1 VVQLRG
7 EGEDEGGDRL
17 ALAGRCL
24 LPPGFLSISPLSP
37 GLSLSSP
44 SSSVPGI
51 CCLQMKMAVW
61 KGCSTNTASSFRLF
75 SLWLFF
81 SSALFPSFV
90 FSGLSFLF
98 LFPCFLSISLRP
110 GSGAAAKT
118 MIGQCYSS
126 LFLLFL
132 YSSGSC
138 FLYFLACF
146 CSFLCLRLISRSSFP
161 LCLLSFS
168 LLFWFSLLVPLCFF
182 SFLSPLS
189 FARPLCFFL
198 KKTRGS
204 SCPLPFFFFCPPPK
218 YSVTDAL
225 NEENVCHGCQRT
237 KRLCL

>member
-1 VVQLRG
+1 MSS
-7 EGEDEGGDRL
+7 
-17 ALAGRCL
+17 
-24 LPPGFLSISPLSP
+24 PSWFLVYQSSISRPL
-37 GLSLSSP
+37 LSSP

-51 CCLQMKMAVW
+51 CCLQTKMAMW

-182 SFLSPLS
+182 HFFPIPCSLVSSVSFCRNQTLPPVHSFSFFLLSP
-189 FARPLCFFL
+189 PLQ
-198 KKTRGS
+198 
-204 SCPLPFFFFCPPPK
+204 PFFSGFILP
-218 YSVTDAL
+218 
-225 NEENVCHGCQRT
+225 
-237 KRLCL
+237 